1 MSATA
6 HRDSVFISESLKARI
21 SKTDIVTQLSDGIKL
36 ADTSGNII
44 SANIFCATG
53 TILSEHVKLISYTKK
68 KKVSKLK
75 MSLPLKYLFT
85 LTKDTITSVNL
96 VAQSDVAHT
105 FVINDTISQAIKI
118 ENNDRILLKLSFC

>member
-1 MSATA
+1 MSVSA
-6 HRDSVFISESLKARI
+6 HQDSVFISESLKARI
-21 SKTDIVTQLSDGIKL
+21 SKTDIATQLSDGIKL
-36 ADTSGNII
+36 ADTSGSII
-44 SANIFCATG
+44 SASIFCATG
-53 TILSEHVKLISYTKK
+53 TILSKHVKLISYTKK

-75 MSLPLKYLFT
+75 ISLPLKYLFT
-85 LTKDTITSVNL
+85 LTKDTIASVNL

>member
-1 MSATA
+1 MNVSA
-6 HRDSVFISESLKARI
+6 HQGSVFISESLKARI

-36 ADTSGNII
+36 ADTSGSII
-44 SANIFCATG
+44 SASIFCATG
-53 TILSEHVKLISYTKK
+53 TLLSEHVKLISYTKK

-85 LTKDTITSVNL
+85 LTKDTIASVNL
-96 VAQSDVAHT
+96 VAQGDVAHT